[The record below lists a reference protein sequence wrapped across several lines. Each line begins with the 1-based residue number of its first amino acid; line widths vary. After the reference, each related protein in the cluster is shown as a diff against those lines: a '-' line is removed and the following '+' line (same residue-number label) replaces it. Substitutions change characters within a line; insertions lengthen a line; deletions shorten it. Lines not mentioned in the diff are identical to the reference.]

1 LIAYRIVRTV
11 LGPVLRTV
19 WRVQVVGVERVPP
32 GPCVLAPNHDSLSDP
47 FFVGAAVPRP
57 LRFLAK
63 AELFR
68 FPLGPICR
76 SLGAIPVRRGEGD
89 RAAIA
94 SAVAAARAGDTVVIH
109 PQGTV
114 LGEVDRPWRRGAARV
129 AMEAG
134 VPLVPVA
141 LVHTERVLRPVRVRV
156 GFPSVVVL
164 VGEPIAVGPAGE
176 PDEERAATLTE
187 RVRLAVEEL
196 RAPFYGAD
204 GG

>member
-1 LIAYRIVRTV
+1 MIAYRIVRTV

-114 LGEVDRPWRRGAARV
+114 LGDADRPWRRGAARV

-164 VGEPIAVGPAGE
+164 VGEPVAVGPAGE
-176 PDEERAATLTE
+176 PDEERAAALTE

-196 RAPFYGAD
+196 RAPFYGAE

>member
-1 LIAYRIVRTV
+1 MTAYRVVRAV

-19 WRVQVVGVERVPP
+19 WRVRVVGVERVPP

-68 FPLGPICR
+68 FPLGSVCR

-94 SAVAAARAGDTVVIH
+94 SAVAAARAGGTVVIH

-141 LVHTERVLRPVRVRV
+141 LVHTERVLRPVRLRV

-164 VGEPIAVGPAGE
+164 VGEPISVGPAGE
-176 PDEERAATLTE
+176 PDEERAAALTE

>member
-1 LIAYRIVRTV
+1 MLRAL
-11 LGPVLRTV
+11 LGPVVRAV
-19 WRVQVVGVERVPP
+19 WRVRVVGLERLPE

-68 FPLGPICR
+68 FPLGPVVR

-89 RAAIA
+89 RAAIE
-94 SAVAAARAGDTVVIH
+94 SAVAAVRAGGTVVIH

-114 LGEVDRPWRRGAARV
+114 LGPADRPWKRGAARV
-129 AMEAG
+129 AIEAG

-141 LVHTERVLRPVRVRV
+141 LVHTERVLRPGGRRI
-156 GFPSVVVL
+156 GFPAVVVV
-164 VGEPIAVGPAGE
+164 VGEPIVVGLPTE
-176 PDEERAATLTE
+176 PDEQRAAELTE
-187 RVRLAVEEL
+187 QVRIAVEEL
-196 RAPFYGAD
+196 RGSRQARRSG
-204 GG
+204 

>member
-1 LIAYRIVRTV
+1 MIVYRVVRTS
-11 LGPVLRTV
+11 LGPVLRAV
-19 WRVQVVGVERVPP
+19 WRVRVVGVERMPT

-68 FPLGPICR
+68 FPLGPIVR

-94 SAVAAARAGDTVVIH
+94 SAVAAARAGSTVVIH

-114 LGEVDRPWRRGAARV
+114 LGEADRPWRRGAARV

-141 LVHTERVLRPVRVRV
+141 LVFTERVLRPARVRI
-156 GFPSVVVL
+156 GFPSVAVL
-164 VGEPIAVGPAGE
+164 VGEPIPVGPPSE
-176 PDEERAATLTE
+176 PDEARATALTE
-187 RVRLAVEEL
+187 CVRRAVEEL
-196 RAPFYGAD
+196 RAPYYGRDAI
-204 GG
+204 

>member
-1 LIAYRIVRTV
+1 MTAYRVVRAG
-11 LGPVLRTV
+11 LGPVLRAV
-19 WRVQVVGVERVPP
+19 WRVRVVGVERIPP

-68 FPLGPICR
+68 FPLGPVVR

-89 RAAIA
+89 QAAIA
-94 SAVAAARAGDTVVIH
+94 SAVAAARAGSTVVIH

-114 LGEVDRPWRRGAARV
+114 LGDEGRPWRRGAARV
-129 AMEAG
+129 ALQAG

-141 LVHTERVLRPVRVRV
+141 LVFTERVLRPARVRV
-156 GFPSVVVL
+156 GLPSVVVL
-164 VGEPIAVGPAGE
+164 VGEAIPVGPPSE
-176 PDEERAATLTE
+176 PDEARATELTE
-187 RVRLAVEEL
+187 HVRRAVEEL
-196 RAPFYGAD
+196 RAPYYGRGAS
-204 GG
+204 

>member
-1 LIAYRIVRTV
+1 MTAYRVVRAG
-11 LGPVLRTV
+11 LGPVLRAV
-19 WRVQVVGVERVPP
+19 WRVRVVGVERIPP

-68 FPLGPICR
+68 FPLGPVVR

-89 RAAIA
+89 RGAIA
-94 SAVAAARAGDTVVIH
+94 SAVAAARAGSTVVIH

-114 LGEVDRPWRRGAARV
+114 LGDADRPWRRGAARV

-141 LVHTERVLRPVRVRV
+141 LVFTERVLRPGGVRV
-156 GFPSVVVL
+156 GFPSVTVL
-164 VGEPIAVGPAGE
+164 VGEPVPVGPASE
-176 PDEERAATLTE
+176 PDEARATELTG
-187 RVRLAVEEL
+187 RVRHAVEEL
-196 RAPFYGAD
+196 RAPYYRRD
-204 GG
+204 GV